1 MTYISNI
8 YKHRGHLN
16 SRLAK
21 DIQAKKPNLSKALN
35 LFMFTIVC
43 MLVLCI
49 APLHGTWAFE
59 QKNNQLIAEVNN
71 FIGYD
76 QVGKT
81 NDNETSLTKRSQDV
95 IVNKIIAFF
104 NEPRN
109 INSSISFQSCTTHD
123 FRCCILNSK
132 PCIPIAT
139 ITSVIDAKGVPI
151 PLRGVSSSKEI
162 TFIFTSFVKVG
173 AIAFECSLDHSAFK
187 PCTSPFT
194 VNSLIYAPVNNVS
207 RHDFE
212 VRMSGMDLED
222 SPKARFI
229 WFSVQR

>member
-1 MTYISNI
+1 M
-8 YKHRGHLN
+8 N

-21 DIQAKKPNLSKALN
+21 NIQAKTLVNLSKVLN
-35 LFMFTIVC
+35 LFMFTIV
-43 MLVLCI
+43 LCT
-49 APLHGTWAFE
+49 APLHLTWAFE
-59 QKNNQLIAEVNN
+59 QKNNQLIAKASNL
-71 FIGYD
+71 IGYD
-76 QVGKT
+76 KVGKT

-95 IVNKIIAFF
+95 IVNNIIAFF

-139 ITSVIDAKGVPI
+139 ITSVIDAKGIPI
-151 PLRGVSSSKEI
+151 PLRGVSNSKKI

-173 AIAFECSLDHSAFK
+173 TIAFECSLDHSAFK
-187 PCTSPFT
+187 LCTSPFT
-194 VNSLIYAPVNNVS
+194 VNSLNYAPVDNAS

-212 VRMSGMDLED
+212 VRMIGMDSED

>member
-1 MTYISNI
+1 
-8 YKHRGHLN
+8 LN

-21 DIQAKKPNLSKALN
+21 NIEA

-59 QKNNQLIAEVNN
+59 QKNNQLIAEANN

-95 IVNKIIAFF
+95 

-109 INSSISFQSCTTHD
+109 INSSISFQSCKTHD

-132 PCIPIAT
+132 PCIPIAK

-151 PLRGVSSSKEI
+151 PPLGVSSSKEI

-194 VNSLIYAPVNNVS
+194 VNSLIYAPLNNAS

-222 SPKARFI
+222 SPKARFT
-229 WFSVQR
+229 WFIVQR